1 MDALI
6 IFCASY
12 LPYLLAIPALMFALL
27 KRSNLRAVAIATVT
41 AGVAR
46 LTLKP
51 LILLFV
57 HRARPFGGEFDS
69 FPSGHALF
77 FFAFATVIYRHDKR
91 WGWMFFAGATLIG
104 VARVLGNIHWTTDVL
119 GGALLGILVGLLANH
134 LYARFRHQS

>member
-6 IFCASY
+6 TFFASY
-12 LPYLLAIPALMFALL
+12 LPYLLAIPALVFAFLQ
-27 KRSNLRAVAIATVT
+27 RSNLRAVALATVT

-57 HRARPFGGEFDS
+57 HRARPLGGELDS

-77 FFAFATVIYRHDKR
+77 FFAFAAVIYQHNKR
-91 WGWMFFAGATLIG
+91 WGWMFFAGATLMGI
-104 VARVLGNIHWTTDVL
+104 ARVLGNIHWPTDVL
-119 GGALLGILVGLLANH
+119 GGALLGILVGLLAH
-134 LYARFRHQS
+134 RLYARFRY